1 VRIPERINTIQSFGQ
16 IYEVAKISWSNQ
28 SMRPITIAGAGSA
41 FVILLL
47 AFAMIGASNVAL
59 PEPNILASIDPTRET
74 ISVSDAKPF
83 NTNNPR
89 ITDEDNRQ
97 THVPTEGHERNF
109 FRVASQQSELLPT
122 EKSSSQVAVKNHLRD
137 FTEQQS
143 TLSGTDITKAKNSG

>member
-1 VRIPERINTIQSFGQ
+1 
-16 IYEVAKISWSNQ
+16 
-28 SMRPITIAGAGSA
+28 MRPITIAGAGSA

-59 PEPNILASIDPTRET
+59 PEPNILASTDPTRET

-83 NTNNPR
+83 NPNNPR

-122 EKSSSQVAVKNHLRD
+122 EKSSSQVAGRIYGRCY
-137 FTEQQS
+137 
-143 TLSGTDITKAKNSG
+143 LSGISSLKNQNGARCRSNYNVHSVYSVDRG

>member
-1 VRIPERINTIQSFGQ
+1 
-16 IYEVAKISWSNQ
+16 
-28 SMRPITIAGAGSA
+28 MRPITIAGAGSA

-59 PEPNILASIDPTRET
+59 PEPNILASTDPTRET
-74 ISVSDAKPF
+74 FSVSDAKPF
-83 NTNNPR
+83 NPNNPR

-137 FTEQQS
+137 FTELTKS
-143 TLSGTDITKAKNSG
+143 YPKERATSETRDTSGHQPGKGRAARTVALHFQTE